1 MADERSQFPGGEDAG
16 GSAAGDPRTPGGRT
30 PGHTPGRTPSFT
42 PDRPAGSPH
51 DSTHGAWLD
60 GDAAERLLRG
70 EPVDEQARPQA
81 HRLAATL
88 RALTDEGRFPAAA
101 ELPGES
107 AALAAFR
114 QARAERRAEHSAYAG
129 TAGRLEHPERLGHPG
144 RPVYAEHPETRR
156 GRGPGRVA
164 DHLDG
169 GSVRLG
175 VHLGRAG
182 ADRAGVHRAAPA
194 RGLGRPV
201 RFALAALLAGCMIGG
216 VAVAAGSGVLPSL
229 FGGEGE
235 PGPGV
240 SVSAAATPEHPA
252 ASPAPDA
259 PEADGGT
266 GTPESGS
273 SSSGPGDDAS
283 SPGAAGQGEDST
295 QQPGNGDAGRSE
307 EAEQWRRTVALCR
320 EYSAGKKLDDEKW
333 RYLEDSAEGNG
344 AGRVDRYCEGVL
356 NKADAEGGTKGSN
369 EDGGDGDNGGNGGD
383 SSEKGNSSD
392 KGADEDDVSDTGN
405 SVEKS
410 GSDAADSSV
419 DTDAPTATP
428 TVLTSGSA
436 PEPTATASYSA
447 LPAQ

>member
-16 GSAAGDPRTPGGRT
+16 GSAAGNPRRPGGRT
-30 PGHTPGRTPSFT
+30 PGHTSGRTPSFT

-114 QARAERRAEHSAYAG
+114 QARAGRRAEHSAYAE
-129 TAGRLEHPERLGHPG
+129 TNEHPEHPEGLEHPG
-144 RPVYAEHPETRR
+144 RPAYAEHPEKRR

-164 DHLDG
+164 DSLDG

-182 ADRAGVHRAAPA
+182 ADRACVHRAAPA

-235 PGPGV
+235 PGPDV

-259 PEADGGT
+259 PEADGGS

-273 SSSGPGDDAS
+273 SSSASGDDAS
-283 SPGAAGQGEDST
+283 FPEAAGQGVGSS

-307 EAEQWRRTVALCR
+307 EAAEQWRRTVALCR
-320 EYSAGKKLDDEKW
+320 EYSAGKKLDEEKW

-356 NKADAEGGTKGSN
+356 KTAEAEGGTKGSD
-369 EDGGDGDNGGNGGD
+369 EDGDNGGE

-392 KGADEDDVSDTGN
+392 KGADEDDASDTGN

-410 GSDAADSSV
+410 GSDAADSAV
-419 DTDAPTATP
+419 DTDVPTTTPTA
-428 TVLTSGSA
+428 LTSGSA

-447 LPAQ
+447 LPTQ